1 MLLGKI
7 LSFFPKK
14 DNVVFISGKLRI
26 LLFDSEI
33 LKKSTK
39 TILDHGWIHLRR
51 KEEKDKGTF
60 HENPV
65 DSSTFFYFFQANQLC
80 LINKKRERER
90 EKNKSHFPLD
100 PLCRQ
105 TNRNLFDRNKIES
118 NYFKTNLELF

>member
-39 TILDHGWIHLRR
+39 TILDHDWIHLRR

-80 LINKKRERER
+80 LINKKRERE
-90 EKNKSHFPLD
+90 K
-100 PLCRQ
+100 
-105 TNRNLFDRNKIES
+105 
-118 NYFKTNLELF
+118 KTNLISHWTHFVDKQIAICLTEIK